1 MEKMVRQVQGK
12 VRRLILMMRFRCLW
26 GVQGDWKAKSQIQV
40 RLRLTTPSGSPV
52 KGSPLCSGHLFSRSL
67 LGSPTKD
74 PAVL

>member
-1 MEKMVRQVQGK
+1 METMERQVQGK

-26 GVQGDWKAKSQIQV
+26 GVQGDWKAKSRIQV
-40 RLRLTTPSGSPV
+40 RLRLTPV